1 MLKHNPVF
9 LLIAIQCIQ
18 STCLAGQST
27 PYLSARLHISIKQ
40 IKCLAN
46 FRMFY
51 KVLITYGSV
60 YYWKMKGLKLRGVAL
75 FPMDTTKANTN
86 QVGPGSIEE
95 E

>member
-1 MLKHNPVF
+1 
-9 LLIAIQCIQ
+9 
-18 STCLAGQST
+18 
-27 PYLSARLHISIKQ
+27 
-40 IKCLAN
+40 
-46 FRMFY
+46 MFY